1 MGIAKILLVDDLKLT
16 LEIAKSALVNSGAAI
31 ITANDGAEAL
41 SRVKKERPDL
51 VLMDL
56 FMPEMNGD
64 ECCKLIKEDPSISH
78 IPIVLMSSAAR
89 LNRLDKATISLC
101 VGTLRKPF
109 SKSEF
114 LEKVQEHADIKCR
127 KNPRLPVSFDVS
139 FKHNEKILRGRMT
152 NLSHGGIFI
161 ESEHVVPKG
170 AKVDI
175 AVACKKAGLFEL
187 FGKVAWSGINS
198 KQSGPQQSG
207 GMGIKFL
214 DQDAAHINAI
224 KSLAGDLSS
233 ALEAK

>member
-1 MGIAKILLVDDLKLT
+1 MSITKILVVDDLKLT
-16 LEIAKSALVNSGAAI
+16 LEIATSALINSGAHI
-31 ITANDGAEAL
+31 MTANNGAEAL

-89 LNRLDKATISLC
+89 LSGLDQATISLC
-101 VGTLRKPF
+101 AGTLRKPF

-114 LEKVQEHADIKCR
+114 LEKVQEHADIRCR

-139 FKHNEKILRGRMT
+139 FKHNENILKGRMT
-152 NLSHGGIFI
+152 NLSKGGLFI
-161 ESEHVVPKG
+161 ESEHVAPKG
-170 AKVDI
+170 AKIDI
-175 AVACKKAGLFEL
+175 AVADKKTGLLEL
-187 FGKVAWSGINS
+187 FGKVAWNGIDS
-198 KQSGPQQSG
+198 KQSDDRQLA
-207 GMGIKFL
+207 GMGIEFL
-214 DQDAAHINAI
+214 EQDKSLKNAI

-233 ALEAK
+233 ALEQT